1 MLAKGLRRRVLA
13 GLYRARVPQ
22 LVNRWW
28 PNRLTVL
35 AYHRVSELGDA
46 FAVYRRTVSA
56 SPRGFSEQLAFLA
69 RHCNVVSLAQV
80 IAAVDERA
88 VLPPRSVLITFDDGY
103 RDNVRTALP
112 LLEAH
117 GMGAAVFLATD
128 YVGTSRPFFWDL
140 AANLFHRTRLVSAT
154 LPLLGPRRWAPGA
167 GGSAVAE
174 EFVERVKHL
183 SDDARD
189 RALTE
194 LAEVLRCTL
203 SAADFD
209 GLYLTWDDVRESA
222 KRGLEFGSH
231 TCSHTILP
239 GFPVE
244 RVKEEL
250 VASKAR
256 IERELQRE
264 VSALAYPNG
273 TCNRDVQTL
282 VKEAGY
288 KLAFTVRRGPLR
300 SGALLRRRWAASRV
314 PVYARDTLPVFA
326 AKLVGLS

>member
-1 MLAKGLRRRVLA
+1 MLTKGRRRRVLA

-28 PNRLTVL
+28 PHRLTVL
-35 AYHRVSELGDA
+35 AYHRVSELGEA
-46 FAVYRRTVSA
+46 FATYRRTVSA
-56 SPRGFSEQLAFLA
+56 SPSGFSEQLAFLS

-80 IAAVDERA
+80 IAAVDESA

-117 GMGAAVFLATD
+117 GMGATVFLATD
-128 YVGTSRPFFWDL
+128 YVGTGRPFFWDL
-140 AANLFHRTRLVSAT
+140 AANLFHRTRLASAT
-154 LPLLGPRRWAPGA
+154 LPFLGPRHWASRA
-167 GGSAVAE
+167 GGSALAE
-174 EFVERVKHL
+174 EFVERVKRL
-183 SDDARD
+183 SNDARD

-194 LAEVLRCTL
+194 LAEALRCTL
-203 SAADFD
+203 SRADFD
-209 GLYLTWDDVRESA
+209 GLYLTWEDVRQGA

-231 TCSHTILP
+231 TRSHAILP
-239 GFPVE
+239 GLPVE
-244 RVKEEL
+244 QVKEEL

-264 VSALAYPNG
+264 VTAFAYPNG
-273 TCNRDVQTL
+273 SCNRVVETL

-288 KLAFTVRRGPLR
+288 KLAFAVRRGPLR
-300 SGALLRRRWAASRV
+300 SSALPRRPWAARRV